1 MSVVNS
7 VGTIAG
13 IGCELYQKTS
23 VVLSGTGQQT
33 NTISSISPAI
43 TRGKWRAKVSAGLG
57 TSPTLVDLT
66 VNCTDGTTT
75 VTIFKYH
82 PSTAD
87 TLSSTAQ
94 TDLTQEF
101 LVDINANSFSC
112 LTTLGGTSPLA
123 TLDFEVEGAP

>member
-1 MSVVNS
+1 MSIVNS
-7 VGTIAG
+7 VGTIAAV
-13 IGCELYQKTS
+13 GCQLYQVASKA
-23 VVLSGTGQQT
+23 LAGTPQQT
-33 NTISSISPAI
+33 TTISSISPAI
-43 TRGKWRAKVSAGLG
+43 SRGKWRAKVSAGLG

-66 VNCTDGTTT
+66 ITMTDGTTT
-75 VTIFKYH
+75 VTVFKYH

-101 LVDINANSFSC
+101 LVDIAANSVSC

-123 TLDFEVEGAP
+123 TLDFEVAGEP